1 MAQDAVTIQL
11 PPDASP
17 DLIARVKAAFPDA
30 IAAPAEPPAEGPL
43 GEAQVAAAEEAVSLA
58 AAAAP
63 RLPDLLG
70 AWWDALPGGGWWV
83 LFAVL
88 AATAAGY
95 AAERLAR
102 GLFPARPDAGPT
114 PDFRVRVGRALRW
127 FAGRLAGIALFAL
140 VALLA
145 WRLLVP
151 VDAALAAF
159 ARSVLFAIVRVRVI
173 LAVLEALSGHG
184 APGRRLM
191 GFDDAAA
198 AIAHRATMVVV
209 AFGLAVG
216 VLRAVLDAA
225 VGVGPEA
232 NLARIAMIAAQ
243 SLATLWFFLRV
254 AAPVRALLMRGLA
267 APTPNAPE
275 AGEARPGW
283 VAGLAKRWHW
293 VYLAALAVDFALKAL
308 GVLGLLGPGA
318 VGGAGN
324 SMLIMALAP
333 LAIAGLHVWRSEAV
347 EGGRSGLAVGLFAL
361 AEGAVIVA
369 AGLLLLRSWGVD
381 PYAPD
386 NATGLARLLPGLVE
400 AAMVLAAGFA
410 VWRAVA
416 AVLATRRA
424 QAEDSEASGEE
435 GGGAKGTRLD
445 TVLPVL
451 RGFALALV
459 GVTTLFMALTALGVN
474 IAPLLAS
481 AGVVGLAIGF
491 GAQRMVAD
499 VISGL
504 LYLYEDAFRV
514 GEYIEVSGGK
524 GAVERISIRS
534 VRLRHPRGPV
544 YTIPFSAM
552 GTVQN
557 HSRDWATMKFNF
569 MVSSD
574 TDVEMVRKVVKKV
587 GEQMMA
593 DPDLQGKIIVPLKS
607 QGAVAISGAAFTIG
621 LKFTAKPGEQ
631 FAIRRRAFAA
641 LQKALKEKGIEL
653 YRPELTLAD
662 ADPAAKA
669 AAPV

>member
-17 DLIARVKAAFPDA
+17 ELIERVKAAFPEA
-30 IAAPAEPPAEGPL
+30 LPALAEAEAPVPL
-43 GEAQVAAAEEAVSLA
+43 AEAQVAAAEEAVSAA

-63 RLPDLLG
+63 RLPELLG

-83 LFAVL
+83 VFAIL
-88 AATAAGY
+88 IAAAAGY
-95 AAERLAR
+95 AVERVAR
-102 GLFPARPDAGPT
+102 GLVPARPDPGPT

-127 FAGRLAGIALFAL
+127 LVVRLAGIALFAVAAL
-140 VALLA
+140 VV
-145 WRLLVP
+145 WRLLMP
-151 VDAALAAF
+151 ADPALGAF
-159 ARSVLFAIVRVRVI
+159 ARNVLIAIVRVRVI

-191 GFDDAAA
+191 GFDDASAGVV
-198 AIAHRATMVVV
+198 HRATVVIAGVGLVVGLLRV
-209 AFGLAVG
+209 AF
-216 VLRAVLDAA
+216 DAA
-225 VGVGPEA
+225 VGAGPEA
-232 NLARIAMIAAQ
+232 NLARIGLIAAQ
-243 SLATLWFFLRV
+243 NLATFWFFLRV
-254 AAPVRALLMRGLA
+254 AAPVRDLMMRALPAPA
-267 APTPNAPE
+267 ADAK
-275 AGEARPGW
+275 GPGW
-283 VAGLAKRWHW
+283 IASLAKRWHW
-293 VYLAALAVDFALKAL
+293 VYLAALLVDFALKAL

-318 VGGAGN
+318 VGGAGS
-324 SMLIMALAP
+324 SMLILVLAP
-333 LAIAGLHVWRSEAV
+333 LAIAGLHVWRSEDV
-347 EGGRSGLAVGLFAL
+347 DGGRSGLAVGLFAL
-361 AEGAVIVA
+361 AEGVVIVA
-369 AGLLLLRSWGVD
+369 AGLLLLRSWGVN
-381 PYAPD
+381 PYADD
-386 NATGLARLLPGLVE
+386 NATGLARFLPGLIE

-410 VWRAVA
+410 VWRAVGA
-416 AVLATRRA
+416 LLATKRA
-424 QAEDSEASGEE
+424 QAAADGEAAGEE
-435 GGGAKGTRLD
+435 GGAGGSRLE
-445 TVLPVL
+445 TILPVL

-459 GVTTLFMALTALGVN
+459 GLTTLFMALTALGVN

-544 YTIPFSAM
+544 YTIPFSSM

-557 HSRDWATMKFNF
+557 HSRDWATMKFSF
-569 MVSSD
+569 MVPSD
-574 TDVEMVRKVVKKV
+574 TDVEMVRKLVKKV
-587 GEQMMA
+587 GEQMLA
-593 DPDLQGKIIVPLKS
+593 DPDLAGKIIVPLKS

-641 LQKALKEKGIEL
+641 LQKALKEKGIEF
-653 YRPELTLAD
+653 YKPELTLAD
-662 ADPAAKA
+662 ADPAMKP
-669 AAPV
+669 APA

>member
-17 DLIARVKAAFPDA
+17 ELIARVKAAFPDA
-30 IAAPAEPPAEGPL
+30 IAAPPEAQVPMAL
-43 GEAQVAAAEEAVSLA
+43 AEAQVAAAEKAMIEA

-63 RLPDLLG
+63 RLPDLLVG
-70 AWWDALPGGGWWV
+70 WWEALPGGGWWV
-83 LFAVL
+83 LFAIL

-95 AAERLAR
+95 AVERLAR
-102 GLFPARPDAGPT
+102 GLVPASPDPGAT
-114 PDFRVRVGRALRW
+114 PDFRIRVGRALRW
-127 FAGRLAGIALFAL
+127 LVGRLAGIALFAF
-140 VALLA
+140 VALFA
-145 WRLLVP
+145 WRLIVP
-151 VDAALAAF
+151 ADPALGAF
-159 ARSVLFAIVRVRVI
+159 ARGVLIAIVRVRVI
-173 LAVLEALSGHG
+173 LSVLQALSGHA

-191 GFDDAAA
+191 GFDDESAALV
-198 AIAHRATMVVV
+198 HRATIVMVAV
-209 AFGLAVG
+209 GLAAG

-225 VGVGPEA
+225 VGLGPEA
-232 NLARIAMIAAQ
+232 NVARIALIAAQ
-243 SLATLWFFLRV
+243 MLATLWFFLRI
-254 AAPVRALLMRGLA
+254 AAPVRALMMRALP
-267 APTPNAPE
+267 APGPGS
-275 AGEARPGW
+275 AGPGW
-283 VAGLAKRWHW
+283 LAGLAKRWHW
-293 VYLAALAVDFALKAL
+293 LYVAALAVDLALKAL
-308 GVLGLLGPGA
+308 GVLGLLGSGA
-318 VGGAGN
+318 RGGAGN
-324 SMLIMALAP
+324 SMLILALAP
-333 LAIAGLHVWRSEAV
+333 LAVAGLQVWRSEPV
-347 EGGRSGLAVGLFAL
+347 EGGRSGLSVGLFAL

-369 AGLLLLRSWGVD
+369 AGLLLLQSWGVD

-386 NATGLARLLPGLVE
+386 NATGLARVLPGLVE

-410 VWRAVA
+410 VWRAVGA
-416 AVLATRRA
+416 LLATRRA
-424 QAEDSEASGEE
+424 QGADSEAGGEE
-435 GGGAKGTRLD
+435 GGGANGSRLE

-459 GVTTLFMALTALGVN
+459 GLTTLFMALTALGVN

-557 HSRDWATMKFNF
+557 HSRDWATMKFSF
-569 MVSSD
+569 MVPSD
-574 TDVEMVRKVVKKV
+574 TDVEMVRKLVKKV
-587 GEQMMA
+587 GEQMMV
-593 DPDLQGKIIVPLKS
+593 DPELQGKIIVPLKS

-669 AAPV
+669 AAPA

>member
-17 DLIARVKAAFPDA
+17 ELIERVKAAFPEA
-30 IAAPAEPPAEGPL
+30 LPAPAGAEAPAAVAE
-43 GEAQVAAAEEAVSLA
+43 EQVAAAEEAVSAA

-63 RLPDLLG
+63 RLPELLG
-70 AWWDALPGGGWWV
+70 AWWDALPGGGFWV
-83 LFAVL
+83 LSAMLIAIV
-88 AATAAGY
+88 AGY
-95 AAERLAR
+95 AVERLAR
-102 GLFPARPDAGPT
+102 GLVPARPDPGPT
-114 PDFRVRVGRALRW
+114 PDFRIRIGRALRW
-127 FAGRLAGIALFAL
+127 FVGRLAGIALFAL
-140 VALLA
+140 AALVT
-145 WRLLVP
+145 WRLIVP
-151 VDAALAAF
+151 ADPAIAAF
-159 ARSVLFAIVRVRVI
+159 ARSVLFAIVRARVI
-173 LAVLEALSGHG
+173 LALLEALSGHM
-184 APGRRLM
+184 APGRRAM
-191 GFDDAAA
+191 GFSDDYAALV
-198 AIAHRATMVVV
+198 HRAALIIAVV
-209 AFGLAVG
+209 GLAVG

-225 VGVGPEA
+225 VGAGPEA
-232 NLARIAMIAAQ
+232 NLARIGLIAAQ
-243 SLATLWFFLRV
+243 TLSTLWFFLRV
-254 AAPVRALLMRGLA
+254 ATPVRGLLMRALPAPA
-267 APTPNAPE
+267 ADAK
-275 AGEARPGW
+275 GPGW
-283 VAGLAKRWHW
+283 IAVLAKRWHW
-293 VYLAALAVDFALKAL
+293 VYILALVVDFALKAL

-318 VGGAGN
+318 AGGAGS
-324 SMLIMALAP
+324 SMLILALAP

-347 EGGRSGLAVGLFAL
+347 EGGRSGLSVGLFAL
-361 AEGAVIVA
+361 AEGVVIVA
-369 AGLLLLRSWGVD
+369 AGILLLRSWGVD
-381 PYAPD
+381 PFGSE
-386 NATGLARLLPGLVE
+386 NATGLASLLPGIVE

-410 VWRAVA
+410 VWRAVG
-416 AVLATRRA
+416 AVLATKRA
-424 QAEDSEASGEE
+424 QAAGDGEAAGEE
-435 GGGAKGTRLD
+435 GGAGGSRLE
-445 TVLPVL
+445 TILPVL

-459 GVTTLFMALTALGVN
+459 GLTTLFMALTALGVN

-544 YTIPFSAM
+544 YTIPFSSM

-587 GEQMMA
+587 GEQMMQ
-593 DPDLQGKIIVPLKS
+593 DPDLAGKIIVPLKS

-641 LQKALKEKGIEL
+641 LQKALKEKGIEF

-662 ADPAAKA
+662 TDPTMKA
-669 AAPV
+669 SAPA

>member
-1 MAQDAVTIQL
+1 
-11 PPDASP
+11 
-17 DLIARVKAAFPDA
+17 
-30 IAAPAEPPAEGPL
+30 
-43 GEAQVAAAEEAVSLA
+43 
-58 AAAAP
+58 
-63 RLPDLLG
+63 
-70 AWWDALPGGGWWV
+70 
-83 LFAVL
+83 
-88 AATAAGY
+88 
-95 AAERLAR
+95 
-102 GLFPARPDAGPT
+102 
-114 PDFRVRVGRALRW
+114 
-127 FAGRLAGIALFAL
+127 
-140 VALLA
+140 
-145 WRLLVP
+145 
-151 VDAALAAF
+151 
-159 ARSVLFAIVRVRVI
+159 
-173 LAVLEALSGHG
+173 
-184 APGRRLM
+184 
-191 GFDDAAA
+191 
-198 AIAHRATMVVV
+198 
-209 AFGLAVG
+209 
-216 VLRAVLDAA
+216 
-225 VGVGPEA
+225 
-232 NLARIAMIAAQ
+232 
-243 SLATLWFFLRV
+243 
-254 AAPVRALLMRGLA
+254 
-267 APTPNAPE
+267 
-275 AGEARPGW
+275 
-283 VAGLAKRWHW
+283 
-293 VYLAALAVDFALKAL
+293 
-308 GVLGLLGPGA
+308 
-318 VGGAGN
+318 
-324 SMLIMALAP
+324 
-333 LAIAGLHVWRSEAV
+333 
-347 EGGRSGLAVGLFAL
+347 
-361 AEGAVIVA
+361 
-369 AGLLLLRSWGVD
+369 
-381 PYAPD
+381 
-386 NATGLARLLPGLVE
+386 
-400 AAMVLAAGFA
+400 MVLAAGFA

-424 QAEDSEASGEE
+424 QAAGEGESVGEE
-435 GGGAKGTRLD
+435 GGGSSGSRLE
-445 TVLPVL
+445 TILPVL

-459 GVTTLFMALTALGVN
+459 GLTTLFMALTALGVN

-524 GAVERISIRS
+524 GSVERISIRS

-587 GEQMMA
+587 GEQMMV

-669 AAPV
+669 AAPA